1 MGKQGIVKEGVLITC
16 AMLIVSAAVYFF
28 LVPSKIVV
36 GSISGLA
43 MVLAELLHM
52 QMSTITFILNVV
64 LLMAGFLFIGK
75 EFGAKT
81 IYTSLLLPVF
91 LWIFE
96 RLFPVTE
103 SLTGNS
109 VYDLVSYILIIA
121 LGQAILFNVNASS
134 GGLDVIAKIISKYTR
149 ADIGKAVTIAG
160 MVTAVTSILV
170 YDIGTLVVSVLGTYA
185 NDLPSITLSM
195 DLTGE
200 RNLYS
205 LR

>member
-1 MGKQGIVKEGVLITC
+1 MKKRGRNMGKQGIVKEGVLITC

-91 LWIFE
+91 LWIFLSGSF
-96 RLFPVTE
+96 RLRNRSREQCLRSGLVHTDYCPG
-103 SLTGNS
+103 TGNF
-109 VYDLVSYILIIA
+109 I
-121 LGQAILFNVNASS
+121 
-134 GGLDVIAKIISKYTR
+134 
-149 ADIGKAVTIAG
+149 
-160 MVTAVTSILV
+160 
-170 YDIGTLVVSVLGTYA
+170 
-185 NDLPSITLSM
+185 
-195 DLTGE
+195 
-200 RNLYS
+200 
-205 LR
+205 

>member
-103 SLTGNS
+103 SLYRGT
-109 VYDLVSYILIIA
+109 VFTDLVS
-121 LGQAILFNVNASS
+121 
-134 GGLDVIAKIISKYTR
+134 
-149 ADIGKAVTIAG
+149 
-160 MVTAVTSILV
+160 
-170 YDIGTLVVSVLGTYA
+170 
-185 NDLPSITLSM
+185 
-195 DLTGE
+195 
-200 RNLYS
+200 
-205 LR
+205 